1 MILYFNT
8 DGPDKPKISLTPQK
22 TMYFAGDSL
31 TIQCTTDSN
40 PPPVFIWNF
49 RPKNKIEEMPIIE
62 HANKTTKTTKIVFDR
77 IQTKNA
83 GTYTCTVINSARPN
97 YPNMT
102 SFVSINV
109 QHSERTHHDCNQCG
123 YMETCQQSNERT
135 VCNFNIWVPITMIF
149 ILLSVAFVVSS
160 SVLIMKWKRTHA
172 NTTTNKILVE
182 KRYHNVSFTFVYIP
196 CNSWFFII
204 LLNIARI
211 IYISWNTWLFWKNL
225 IKHCLHYFKCF
236 ALLRVYCLCKSI

>member
-1 MILYFNT
+1 
-8 DGPDKPKISLTPQK
+8 
-22 TMYFAGDSL
+22 MYFAGDSL

-49 RPKNKIEEMPIIE
+49 RPINKIEELPISE
-62 HANKTTKTTKIVFDR
+62 HSNKITKTSMIVFDS

-109 QHSERTHHDCNQCG
+109 QHSERPHYDCNQCG
-123 YMETCQQSNERT
+123 YMETCQQSNEKT
-135 VCNFNIWVPITMIF
+135 VCNFNIWVPITVIF

-160 SVLIMKWKRTHA
+160 SVLIMKWKRTHT

-182 KRYHNVSFTFVYIP
+182 KRYVSLTFLTYLAIVSFF
-196 CNSWFFII
+196 
-204 LLNIARI
+204 
-211 IYISWNTWLFWKNL
+211 
-225 IKHCLHYFKCF
+225 
-236 ALLRVYCLCKSI
+236 

>member
-22 TMYFAGDSL
+22 TMYFVGDSL

-40 PPPVFIWNF
+40 PPPVFKWNF
-49 RPKNKIEEMPIIE
+49 RPKNKIEEMPISK
-62 HANKTTKTTKIVFDR
+62 HSNKTTKTTIKIVFDR

-83 GTYTCTVINSARPN
+83 GTYTCTVIYSTKPN

-109 QHSERTHHDCNQCG
+109 QHSKRTHHDCNQCG

-135 VCNFNIWVPITMIF
+135 VCNFNIWVPITVFF

-160 SVLIMKWKRTHA
+160 SVLIMKWKRTHT
-172 NTTTNKILVE
+172 NTTTNKVLVE
-182 KRYHNVSFTFVYIP
+182 KRYVSFTFFNIP
-196 CNSWFFII
+196 SNSWFFNHFYLT
-204 LLNIARI
+204 LLSSPIYFGIVGFLENI
-211 IYISWNTWLFWKNL
+211 N
-225 IKHCLHYFKCF
+225 
-236 ALLRVYCLCKSI
+236 

>member
-1 MILYFNT
+1 
-8 DGPDKPKISLTPQK
+8 
-22 TMYFAGDSL
+22 MYFAGDSL

-49 RPKNKIEEMPIIE
+49 RPKNKIEEMPISE
-62 HANKTTKTTKIVFDR
+62 HSNKTTKTSKIVFNR

-123 YMETCQQSNERT
+123 YMETCQQSNEKT
-135 VCNFNIWVPITMIF
+135 VCNFNILVPITVIF
-149 ILLSVAFVVSS
+149 ILCSICCVIQCFD
-160 SVLIMKWKRTHA
+160 HE
-172 NTTTNKILVE
+172 VE
-182 KRYHNVSFTFVYIP
+182 KNTYKHHNQQ
-196 CNSWFFII
+196 N
-204 LLNIARI
+204 
-211 IYISWNTWLFWKNL
+211 ISWKEVCLLYIFFTYLPIVGFL
-225 IKHCLHYFKCF
+225 IIFIKHCSHHLYLWIVGFLEKF
-236 ALLRVYCLCKSI
+236 N

>member
-1 MILYFNT
+1 
-8 DGPDKPKISLTPQK
+8 
-22 TMYFAGDSL
+22 
-31 TIQCTTDSN
+31 
-40 PPPVFIWNF
+40 
-49 RPKNKIEEMPIIE
+49 MPISE
-62 HANKTTKTTKIVFDR
+62 HSNKPIKTSKIVFDR

-135 VCNFNIWVPITMIF
+135 VCNFNIWVPITVIF

-160 SVLIMKWKRTHA
+160 SVLIMKWKRTHT

-182 KRYHNVSFTFVYIP
+182 KRYVSFTFFLHTLQLLV
-196 CNSWFFII
+196 FFII
-204 LLNIARI
+204 FIKHCLHRLNILEKSA
-211 IYISWNTWLFWKNL
+211 FWENL
-225 IKHCLHYFKCF
+225 IEHCLHYFKCF

>member
-1 MILYFNT
+1 
-8 DGPDKPKISLTPQK
+8 
-22 TMYFAGDSL
+22 MYFAGDSL

-49 RPKNKIEEMPIIE
+49 RPKNKIEEMPISE
-62 HANKTTKTTKIVFDR
+62 HSNKTTKNTKIVFDR

-83 GTYTCTVINSARPN
+83 GTYTCTVINSARQN

-109 QHSERTHHDCNQCG
+109 QHSIRTHHDCNQCG

-135 VCNFNIWVPITMIF
+135 VCNFNIWMPITVIF
-149 ILLSVAFVVSS
+149 ILLSLAFVVSS
-160 SVLIMKWKRTHA
+160 SVLIMKWKRTHT

-182 KRYHNVSFTFVYIP
+182 KRCLSYYVTPEEN
-196 CNSWFFII
+196 NGG
-204 LLNIARI
+204 
-211 IYISWNTWLFWKNL
+211 YISPVYLECHPYDVTPENHESYLSPVSLKFECSTPSVFQENNGGLSFLKD
-225 IKHCLHYFKCF
+225 
-236 ALLRVYCLCKSI
+236 LL